1 MADVAQPQS
10 LLTSVAGNWW
20 VLVLRGV
27 AAVLFGLA
35 ALFWPGLTLWVLIS
49 SSGPTRWWTAS
60 SRSPPV

>member
-20 VLVLRGV
+20 VLARGV

-35 ALFWPGLTLWVLIS
+35 AILAQSDPL
-49 SSGPTRWWTAS
+49 GPDRLLRSLRSIEQAS